1 MSRFAQRRRK
11 LRAELKRQG
20 ITAML
25 VTDELNVTYLSGFS
39 GDSSYLLV
47 LPKNT
52 IIISDFRY
60 ISEIQSDCPDIDS
73 VIRPSVESMVEA
85 SRKLIN
91 KAKVPSVALEGN
103 SLSLGQAEA
112 LAEALPSVNLVT
124 TSSIVEKLR
133 EIKDKGEIQSIR
145 NAVKAAQKAFEVIK
159 ASLTAEQT
167 EKEIAFNLEHQIRQF
182 GGRGTSFDP
191 IVAVGPQAA
200 LPHAQPGKQRI
211 GDDNF
216 CLFDWGADYDRYLSD
231 ITRTIVTG
239 KLTAKF
245 EKVYNTVLQAQLKA
259 IKAIKPGAIMS
270 KVDAAARN
278 HIANAGYGKYF
289 GHSLGH
295 GIGTFIHEFP
305 RLASNQHVPLE
316 PGMVVTVEPGIYLPG
331 WGGVRIEDDV
341 LVTKDGHEV
350 LTSVPKKLEDA
361 IVEL

>member
-73 VIRPSVESMVEA
+73 VIRPSVESMEEA

-133 EIKDKGEIQSIR
+133 
-145 NAVKAAQKAFEVIK
+145 
-159 ASLTAEQT
+159 
-167 EKEIAFNLEHQIRQF
+167 
-182 GGRGTSFDP
+182 
-191 IVAVGPQAA
+191 
-200 LPHAQPGKQRI
+200 
-211 GDDNF
+211 
-216 CLFDWGADYDRYLSD
+216 
-231 ITRTIVTG
+231 
-239 KLTAKF
+239 
-245 EKVYNTVLQAQLKA
+245 
-259 IKAIKPGAIMS
+259 
-270 KVDAAARN
+270 
-278 HIANAGYGKYF
+278 
-289 GHSLGH
+289 
-295 GIGTFIHEFP
+295 
-305 RLASNQHVPLE
+305 
-316 PGMVVTVEPGIYLPG
+316 
-331 WGGVRIEDDV
+331 
-341 LVTKDGHEV
+341 
-350 LTSVPKKLEDA
+350 
-361 IVEL
+361 